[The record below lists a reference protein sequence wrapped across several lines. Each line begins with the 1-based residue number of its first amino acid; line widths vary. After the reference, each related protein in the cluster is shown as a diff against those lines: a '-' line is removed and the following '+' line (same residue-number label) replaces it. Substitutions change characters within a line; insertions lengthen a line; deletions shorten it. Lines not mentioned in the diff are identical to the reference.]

1 MSRLQVWT
9 RDLGMG
15 ARFAFGGGR
24 EGWIRTLLT
33 GVGVGLGVALLLIS
47 TAIPGALA
55 ARYER
60 GDARSTMNSERADAP
75 GPDTLLTAPVN
86 QTYRRTD
93 IEGHMLRAEGPR
105 APLPPGLKRIPGPGE
120 MAISPRSTRC

>member
-1 MSRLQVWT
+1 
-9 RDLGMG
+9 MG

-60 GDARSTMNSERADAP
+60 GDARSS
-75 GPDTLLTAPVN
+75 
-86 QTYRRTD
+86 RR
-93 IEGHMLRAEGPR
+93 
-105 APLPPGLKRIPGPGE
+105 
-120 MAISPRSTRC
+120 